1 MSARRHPGLVTTVL
15 ALIVLALVGVA
26 PTLWSTLPASTSD
39 PSGHVAFVGVAGTRW
54 AGVSRVATPRLFAA
68 AEGGGIASLSVRT
81 VEPATC
87 LTDAW
92 LTLSAGRRATG
103 DCVGVT
109 VTARDDGGATVD
121 GWTTLRDRQRRES
134 YDARP
139 GLLGDAAAAAHVTV
153 CAIGPEAAV
162 GPADADGHVAR
173 YWPTTP
179 ATIDPDCAITLIAG
193 TDLESEAAALADTL
207 TGGTTVTDVYLAG
220 IADSSIPNAQP
231 GRRVL
236 VHHRYGRNVNNRPF
250 RLTSPSTR
258 WSGMAQLTDLTPTLL
273 ADARVP
279 APPGLVGTRIVD
291 DGRRTGEVT
300 ATERDIRT
308 FAATDLRSAS
318 GVIAGWTAL
327 AVAALVAVLV
337 MLVARIRNVRGG
349 SRAVG
354 RGAVTAGLAFVAWV
368 PGATYLGKLIPLADW
383 AGASVQ
389 ITVSTLALAAIGSA
403 VLVTWLGRHPRR
415 AGVLAVTVVSAVTAG
430 LLAFDTLTGG
440 VLQQATPF
448 GNDPVLGGRFYGI
461 RNLTFGL
468 FAAGVLLAAAGAASF
483 AQRRSSDTAAAGV
496 TPEVGGRGSAVRAVV
511 LIGLAGILV
520 DGLPATGADVGGM
533 LSLTPGVVLL
543 ALLVG
548 GVRLTWLRLL
558 VVAGTGIA
566 VFLVIG
572 GLDYSQPVN
581 DRTHIGQFAARVFD
595 GDAWTVITRKINDAL
610 HAAGP
615 PPVAV
620 LLLLVLVVTG
630 IAICAPMRVAASRY
644 VRWWIAARAMRRL
657 AAAYDTWPSLR
668 SGVWSLTLT
677 AVLSML
683 TNDSGLMLGL
693 AIALPLVPALAI
705 AGVLAPQRRCR

>member
-1 MSARRHPGLVTTVL
+1 MGWQTSARRHPGLVTTVL
-15 ALIVLALVGVA
+15 ALIVLAVVGIA
-26 PTLWSTLPASTSD
+26 PTLWSTRATSTSD
-39 PSGHVAFVGVAGTRW
+39 PSGHVVFVGVAGTRW

-103 DCVGVT
+103 DCVRVT
-109 VTARDDGGATVD
+109 VTARDGGGATVD
-121 GWTTLRDRQRRES
+121 GWATLRDRQRRGS

-162 GPADADGHVAR
+162 GAADADGDVAR
-173 YWPTTP
+173 YWPTMP
-179 ATIDPDCAITLIAG
+179 ASLDPGCAITLIAG
-193 TDLESEAAALADTL
+193 PDLESEAVGLADIL
-207 TGGTTVTDVYLAG
+207 SGGTTVTDVYLAG
-220 IADSSIPNAQP
+220 IADSSTSTSAEP
-231 GRRVL
+231 GLRVL
-236 VHHRYGRNVNNRPF
+236 VHHRYGGNVDNRPF

-273 ADARVP
+273 ADAGVP
-279 APPGLVGTRIVD
+279 APAGLVGTRIVD
-291 DGRRTGEVT
+291 DGRRAGGVA
-300 ATERDIRT
+300 ATERDIRA
-308 FAATDLRSAS
+308 FATTDLRSAS
-318 GVIAGWTAL
+318 GVVAGWTAL
-327 AVAALVAVLV
+327 GVAALVAILV
-337 MLVARIRNVRGG
+337 MLVARIRHARGG

-368 PGATYLGKLIPLADW
+368 PGATYLDKLIPLADW
-383 AGASVQ
+383 AGAGVQ

-403 VLVTWLGRHPRR
+403 VLITWLGRHPRR

-430 LLAFDTLTGG
+430 LLAFDTLAGG
-440 VLQQATPF
+440 VLEQATPF

-483 AQRRSSDTAAAGV
+483 AQRRSS
-496 TPEVGGRGSAVRAVV
+496 AVRAVV
-511 LIGLAGILV
+511 PIGLAGILV

-572 GLDYSQPVN
+572 GLDYSRPVN

-644 VRWWIAARAMRRL
+644 VRWWIAAARAMRGL

-705 AGVLAPQRRCR
+705 AGVLAPQRCCR